1 VSVQLDCTSAPQVVA
16 TIGATEV
23 ARKGYTSRTEHTDRE
38 GDLWMAASSSGDLE
52 DSRSLLFAWDVPPD
66 REEPWRRFL
75 QELSDS
81 RYEEYT
87 QSRRRLGVLTE
98 SVWLAP
104 KPSGGGVAIVYLE
117 AEDPEQA
124 LRELA
129 GSDAPF
135 ERWYGRH
142 MRRLFGFDLSRL
154 SRVADSELLFAWGEA
169 PSDGRQITLPHGSSE
184 ENWQGTVGDDPA
196 FGNEE
201 GGNESR

>member
-1 VSVQLDCTSAPQVVA
+1 MAS
-16 TIGATEV
+16 
-23 ARKGYTSRTEHTDRE
+23 RTSRTRHTRQRRVRVAA
-38 GDLWMAASSSGDLE
+38 GDSGKVGA
-52 DSRSLLFAWDVPPD
+52 SRSLLLAWDVQPD
-66 REEPWRRFL
+66 QEEPWRRFL

-154 SRVADSELLFAWGEA
+154 LRVADSELLFAWGEA
-169 PSDGRQITLPHGSSE
+169 PSDGRQITLPQGSSE
-184 ENWQGTVGDDPA
+184 ENWQGMVG
-196 FGNEE
+196 
-201 GGNESR
+201 